1 MHRINSSVMVEGDVL
16 TPQEDVMVTMT
27 VLIALMSKAAHL
39 ILEGNHAG
47 RGNLGVAMAIA
58 SRWKGAAMATMTAR
72 IGVMNLIV
80 LASAG
85 LVNSDAIVARV
96 SLNVLVVMGAGT
108 VQMDPMRASV
118 LTAAGLTKY
127 DAKVVAV

>member
-39 ILEGNHAG
+39 ILEGN
-47 RGNLGVAMAIA
+47 
-58 SRWKGAAMATMTAR
+58 
-72 IGVMNLIV
+72 